1 MSHNKCSV
9 AKQILLLLY
18 CTPVLMFAAP
28 ALWRSCRLKK
38 LYQYVR
44 PGVVVL
50 PLMLS
55 LDESTVDG
63 NGRKSLI
70 PVWLSFL
77 NLRAHVRHKAWAR
90 QLIGYLPKFNKARW
104 PKGISDASKRELKR
118 LVRAAALRKMLEPI
132 VQLSETGVKIELPG
146 RDGVWVTMTAVPIFA
161 FLSVDN
167 KEAKALT
174 HVKDA
179 YRAMPAFCVQCAL
192 ANQRNHCRTE
202 YPFLCVDFQTVV
214 PFKNKKLA

>member
-1 MSHNKCSV
+1 MSVS
-9 AKQILLLLY
+9 KQFLLLLY
-18 CTPVLMFAAP
+18 CTPVLTFAAR
-28 ALWRSCRLKK
+28 ALWRSRRLKK
-38 LYQYVR
+38 LYHYVR

-192 ANQRNHCRTE
+192 ANQCNHSRTE
-202 YPFLCVDFQTVV
+202 NPFLCVDFQTVL
-214 PFKNKKLA
+214 PFKNKKLT

>member
-1 MSHNKCSV
+1 M
-9 AKQILLLLY
+9 
-18 CTPVLMFAAP
+18 
-28 ALWRSCRLKK
+28 
-38 LYQYVR
+38 
-44 PGVVVL
+44 VVL